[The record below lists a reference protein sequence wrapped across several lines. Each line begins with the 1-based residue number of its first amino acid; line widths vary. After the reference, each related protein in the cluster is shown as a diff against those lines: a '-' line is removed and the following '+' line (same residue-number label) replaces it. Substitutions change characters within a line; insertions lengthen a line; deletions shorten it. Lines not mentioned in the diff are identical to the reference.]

1 MAGTLKFIKHI
12 LGITSYQIKRFQR
25 NTCLNFY
32 SSISSQTYHSISNFR
47 KSSDMS
53 MSTFSTIGTGYSSFK
68 RRFSSASQ
76 TTTKTELPHIV
87 E

>member
-1 MAGTLKFIKHI
+1 MAGKFKHSKHHIKSKDLKEIHQFHLKLINSK
-12 LGITSYQIKRFQR
+12 
-25 NTCLNFY
+25 
-32 SSISSQTYHSISNFR
+32 SNFR

-53 MSTFSTIGTGYSSFK
+53 LSTFSTIGTGYTSFK

-76 TTTKTELPHIV
+76 TTTKTELPDIV